1 MKNIPVYLLFICICA
16 FSLGCDQC
24 KNKCASVDAVLPDN
38 NPSGYE
44 VVLKV
49 SGLSQSAKV
58 VFGTVEASA
67 RPGAKSDEII
77 ATVPSGVSGNV
88 EISVEEGD
96 CIARFDDFVVS
107 SNVPG
112 NVQPSFEQII
122 IPVPTPFPQDG
133 FGNYWTNAAP
143 ESTQQVSIQ
152 GTLVNGIATQ
162 LDEPNSFEYDIQNPY
177 FHENPVKG
185 NVNNN
190 TNTIYLEIDRSAKP
204 GGFVEH
210 FDGQFIEKP
219 DFLPA
224 SSKPAMLLI
233 SRETGRQLL
242 LYYPG

>member
-1 MKNIPVYLLFICICA
+1 MKNIPAYLLFICICA

-49 SGLSQSAKV
+49 TGLSQSAKV

-96 CIARFDDFVVS
+96 CIARFGDFVVS

-112 NVQPSFEQII
+112 NVQPSFQQIV
-122 IPVPTPFPQDG
+122 IPVPTPFPDNY
-133 FGNYWTNAAP
+133 FGNEWKNAAP
-143 ESTQQVSIQ
+143 GSTQRVSIQ
-152 GTLVNGIATQ
+152 GKLQGGVAQ
-162 LDEPNSFEYDIQNPY
+162 LESFSIELDDFNP
-177 FHENPVKG
+177 FFDGNPVKG
-185 NVNNN
+185 NINNN

-242 LYYPG
+242 LYFPG